1 VPDVAVPL
9 SSQRSWALAL
19 VAANFVGFTLLL
31 TAVPVVA
38 SARGLTGAV
47 LGVVVAVVV
56 GLGVV
61 ADAPVG
67 HAVATWGV
75 RPVVVVGACVSA
87 AACLA
92 VAVLP
97 TAASVVIAA
106 PVIGVANALLV
117 NPLLTALAASADE
130 ASQVRTQLTNAGVQ
144 RAGALVAALAVS
156 LLLTRDGGSWLFVVC
171 AAVYLLI
178 AVGAPRLAPVV
189 GGGLPDLATTYRHSV
204 QVLRR
209 SREVQ
214 LAALMNVVITT
225 FAVTGGSFVPLL
237 MGARGASS
245 WAVGAV
251 LAAREVVAVAVAWSA
266 TRHST
271 GLRVVPF
278 VAAAGTV
285 GALSLMA
292 CWLSGQVWFLAL
304 AFAAQGAALC
314 ACIAATNLHTVWGTA
329 PADRLYGFAATS
341 FTNRLAGIA
350 VPVLLGAV
358 LARADAPTVVLT
370 GGAIALTGVLGYLVL
385 ARRAADEAADLPRG

>member
-1 VPDVAVPL
+1 MRAAAG
-9 SSQRSWALAL
+9 QRTGAQRWALVL
-19 VAANFVGFTLLL
+19 VAANFVAFTLLL

-38 SARGLTGAV
+38 SARGLTGAM

-75 RPVVVVGACVSA
+75 RPVVVLGALLSA
-87 AACLA
+87 VACLA
-92 VAVLP
+92 VAVVP
-97 TAASVVIAA
+97 GAAAVAIAA

-130 ASQVRTQLTNAGVQ
+130 RSQVRTQLTNAGVQ

-171 AAVYLLI
+171 AAVFLLI
-178 AVGAPRLAPVV
+178 AVGGRRLAPVV
-189 GGGLPDLATTYRHSV
+189 SEGPPDLVTTYRHSF
-204 QVLRR
+204 QVLRG

-245 WAVGAV
+245 WAVGVV
-251 LAAREVVAVAVAWSA
+251 LAAREVVAVAVASGA
-266 TRHST
+266 TRHSR
-271 GLRVVPF
+271 GVRVVPF
-278 VAAAGTV
+278 VGAAGAL

-292 CWLSGQVWFLAL
+292 CWLSGRRGSWPSRSPPRGRRCAR
-304 AFAAQGAALC
+304 ASPRRTSTPCGARRLLTGCTASRPRRSPTGWRGSPYPSC
-314 ACIAATNLHTVWGTA
+314 SVPCSRA
-329 PADRLYGFAATS
+329 PA
-341 FTNRLAGIA
+341 
-350 VPVLLGAV
+350 
-358 LARADAPTVVLT
+358 
-370 GGAIALTGVLGYLVL
+370 
-385 ARRAADEAADLPRG
+385 RRPRC